1 MSLHFRHN
9 FVHLGLGELI
19 DKLKVASQESSSLA
33 DLANNFENGLSNLS
47 LHLAWFAAKAKT
59 YVDELE
65 N

>member
-47 LHLAWFAAKAKT
+47 LHLA
-59 YVDELE
+59 
-65 N
+65 